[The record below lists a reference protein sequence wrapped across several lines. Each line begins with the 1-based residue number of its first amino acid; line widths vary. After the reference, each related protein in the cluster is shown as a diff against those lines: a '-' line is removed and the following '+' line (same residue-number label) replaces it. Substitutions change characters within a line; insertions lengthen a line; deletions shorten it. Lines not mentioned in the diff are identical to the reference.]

1 MTIKPRYAESLP
13 DPSGAPMLAVFY
25 HLTGAHAMLCI
36 AEAAADTAIII
47 ERVSWAGILSEK
59 LACRRGRLRTRS
71 LRAGRCWRPTF
82 SNASCRRL
90 GPNTDAQPSAMLL
103 SDGPVEENVVHD
115 VCDGSS
121 PATKATSEIIE
132 I

>member
-47 ERVSWAGILSEK
+47 ERVSWDRNTEREARLQARQAADQEPQGWQVLEAHVQQRQLPQAGAK
-59 LACRRGRLRTRS
+59 HGRAAKRH
-71 LRAGRCWRPTF
+71 A
-82 SNASCRRL
+82 A
-90 GPNTDAQPSAMLL
+90 
-103 SDGPVEENVVHD
+103 
-115 VCDGSS
+115 
-121 PATKATSEIIE
+121 
-132 I
+132 